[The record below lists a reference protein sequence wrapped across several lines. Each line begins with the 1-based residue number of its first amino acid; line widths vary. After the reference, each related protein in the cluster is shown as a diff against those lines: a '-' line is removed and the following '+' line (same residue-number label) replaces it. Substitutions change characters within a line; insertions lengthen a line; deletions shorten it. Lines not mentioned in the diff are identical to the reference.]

1 MAHLVGSIQRSW
13 VNRKAWALLDA
24 RPMPK
29 LPLYALCLL
38 ALPACN
44 RSYSGHHTYAME
56 MCVANI
62 PVFAPG
68 QVPQVPY
75 AMIAPLDSH
84 WGVSATSR
92 FQHMKMH
99 ACQLGADGIIDT
111 PDRYPSMASVTT
123 TMQYDAY
130 GHPVA
135 VQQQAVVPAGRTNPI
150 AIKFLGQPPM
160 LAQQQ
165 MMGPPTN
172 VTIVPPPSTVTIIQ
186 PPPEV
191 RFVQQE

>member
-1 MAHLVGSIQRSW
+1 M
-13 VNRKAWALLDA
+13 LDA

-29 LPLYALCLL
+29 LSLYALCLL

-44 RSYSGHHTYAME
+44 RSYSGQHTYAME

-75 AMIAPLDSH
+75 TMIAPLDSR

-99 ACQLGADGIIDT
+99 ACQLGADAIIDT
-111 PDRYPSMASVTT
+111 PDRYPSTASVMT
-123 TMQYDAY
+123 TMQYDPY
-130 GHPVA
+130 GRPVV

-150 AIKFLGQPPM
+150 AIRFQAPM
-160 LAQQQ
+160 LAQRQT
-165 MMGPPTN
+165 MGPPTN
-172 VTIVPPPSTVTIIQ
+172 VTIVPPPSTVTIVQ